1 MKTIFM
7 WMSYQTKLGSASP
20 LCAAKPIYLHQVV
33 VKESRAPYCE
43 LPNVRLSKE
52 TQQLML
58 QVPELFDGSQGR
70 IFKDS
75 VRERVAG

>member
-20 LCAAKPIYLHQVV
+20 LYAAKPIYLHQVV
-33 VKESRAPYCE
+33 MKDSRAPHCE
-43 LPNVRLSKE
+43 LPSVKLSKE

-58 QVPELFDGSQGR
+58 KAPELFDGSQGR